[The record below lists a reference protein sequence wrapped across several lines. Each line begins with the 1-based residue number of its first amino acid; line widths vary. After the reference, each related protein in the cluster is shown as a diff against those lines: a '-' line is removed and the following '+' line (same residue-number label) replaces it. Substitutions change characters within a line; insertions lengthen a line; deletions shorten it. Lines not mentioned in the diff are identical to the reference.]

1 MTTDTA
7 IPPPAAPASL
17 SPAPDRRRS
26 LAGPAAAA
34 SLAVAALC
42 LGSAADWLG
51 ERTAALRHETIW
63 LTQNA
68 AMRASEARLAASLF
82 SIDPDERR
90 RLRLTATAYCPDCLA
105 DEDGPQLSALGA
117 PVRAGRTVAVSRD
130 LRRLLGRTVYI
141 EGFGVRVVEDL
152 MHPRF
157 AGRMDLC
164 LPGKRQALDF
174 GVQNL
179 DVVVLD

>member
-1 MTTDTA
+1 MTDDNT
-7 IPPPAAPASL
+7 ISPSAAPAPVL
-17 SPAPDRRRS
+17 PKRRF
-26 LAGPAAAA
+26 LAGPVITA
-34 SLAVAALC
+34 SLAVCALC
-42 LGSAADWLG
+42 LGMTTDWLAK
-51 ERTAALRHETIW
+51 RTAALRHETIW
-63 LTQNA
+63 LTQGA
-68 AMRASEARLAASLF
+68 AMRKSEARLAASLF
-82 SIDPDERR
+82 SIDPEERR
-90 RLRLTATAYCPDCLA
+90 LLRLTATAYCPDCLA
-105 DEDGPQLSALGA
+105 EGDGPQPSALGG

-152 MHPRF
+152 MHSRY
-157 AGRMDLC
+157 AARMDLC